1 MKKQNM
7 RQDLVNLYLGV
18 WAVLTPWLV
27 GHHPGTGVVADYVVV
42 GILISFFAVAALIAF
57 RPWQEGVN
65 IVLGAWLLVSP
76 WVLGFRA
83 NPTLAGSA
91 VLIGIL
97 VIICSAVALIRRR
110 SQNL

>member
-1 MKKQNM
+1 MNKRNA
-7 RQDLVNLYLGV
+7 RQDLVNLFLGI
-18 WAVLTPWLV
+18 WAIITPWLI
-27 GHHPGTGVVADYVVV
+27 GNHPAGGVVADYGIA
-42 GILISFFAVAALIAF
+42 GILIAFFACAALIAF

-83 NPTLAGSA
+83 NASLMWSA
-91 VLIGIL
+91 VLIGVL
-97 VIICSAVALIRRR
+97 VIICSALVLFRKQ